1 MVAFHLLCSGGK
13 NVVQLMIE
21 VPDELAVRLKPLQN
35 RLVDI
40 LELGLRELAPG
51 SHPLHNAVVDF
62 LASGPTPQEIVHFRP
77 SEDDIVRVR
86 ELLEKN
92 QAGLLTESE
101 QAELDQYETLDYLM
115 TLVKARARLH
125 LGRTA

>member
-1 MVAFHLLCSGGK
+1 M
-13 NVVQLMIE
+13 VQLMIE
-21 VPDELAVRLKPLQN
+21 VPDDLAVRLTPVQN

-51 SHPLHNAVVDF
+51 PYPLHNEVVDF
-62 LASGPTPQEIVHFRP
+62 LASGPSPQEIVRFRP
-77 SEDDIVRVR
+77 SENDIARVR

-101 QAELDQYETLDYLM
+101 QAELDQYETLDYFM

-125 LGRTA
+125 LGRAA